1 MTTIQA
7 IIKGR
12 RLELD
17 VPADWPDGLQVE
29 IHPLGESV
37 NGGGATIP
45 IDRDAWLRFIEKT
58 AGSITDPTFQR
69 DVDAMS
75 SEEIAR
81 TLAAMDRV
89 VPIDITDAEQAEW
102 DAARKARQDREK
114 THFAEHAEELRRG
127 WE

>member
-1 MTTIQA
+1 MQLPMLENTNILSPSPFGDRNVNSIHATIS
-7 IIKGR
+7 GR

-29 IHPLGESV
+29 INPRAVGE
-37 NGGGATIP
+37 
-45 IDRDAWLRFIEKT
+45 
-58 AGSITDPTFQR
+58 AGN
-69 DVDAMS
+69 DAMS
-75 SEEIAR
+75 SDEIAR

-89 VPIDITDAEQAEW
+89 EPLDMTDAEQAEW

-114 THFAEHAEELRRG
+114 SLFAEHAEELRRG